1 MARRRYVLRGVPGG
15 WRIWDNTARRFW
27 GELYEVCP
35 DELVAELNGH
45 AGFAAG
51 LPWRSRLV
59 AHGDERVTVPVG
71 PGEALGIRLRT

>member
-35 DELVAELNGH
+35 DELVDELNGH
-45 AGFAAG
+45 AGFAA
-51 LPWRSRLV
+51 
-59 AHGDERVTVPVG
+59 VT
-71 PGEALGIRLRT
+71 ALTKQARGARR